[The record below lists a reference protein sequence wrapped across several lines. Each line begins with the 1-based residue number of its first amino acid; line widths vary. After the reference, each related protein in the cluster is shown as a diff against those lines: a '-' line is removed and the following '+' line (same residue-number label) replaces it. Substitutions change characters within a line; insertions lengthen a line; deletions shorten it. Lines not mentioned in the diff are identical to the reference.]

1 MAEALLGGV
10 AAQEAQ
16 TRARAEEEGSA
27 HTQWYATAV
36 DLRSSGSGDG
46 GDDVW
51 NFEQLQREKAMLTEE
66 VARLAQTAEAA
77 RTEKARLA
85 AIVQEK
91 TKKIAFLYE
100 EKDMLLQHL
109 REALDACSQEN
120 AQLRATLKQAEAP
133 RPTAEPAAMTD
144 AITTVPAADG
154 TTAAGETIA
163 AQVMIS
169 VPMVTSSLDIPQI
182 TSEPSPVDLRA
193 TNTVKVVDVVP
204 TIVSKSA
211 TTDSTTAVVGSARN
225 VADTQLHGQKS
236 SGGLQVDASAA
247 VGIDRR
253 LQATP
258 LQQTITAP
266 QQPSKTVLGNQQEE
280 PIPEQQHQENTSA
293 PNYHS
298 DGAALTSVSA
308 VTAPLA
314 AAELSQPSTVAALDD
329 NVAIQHHQQQEQA
342 RLCTLSDKC
351 EDATA
356 ATVSAPIPTRTDQ
369 GGVQHID
376 TNPPKLWDALSSE
389 ASDWIQKELELDS
402 NEDAIRMPQVANLI
416 GHTLNGGFSG
426 LFGKPQ

>member
-133 RPTAEPAAMTD
+133 RPTAQPAALTD
-144 AITTVPAADG
+144 AITSVPAADG

-236 SGGLQVDASAA
+236 SGGIQVDASAA

-258 LQQTITAP
+258 LQKTITAP

-298 DGAALTSVSA
+298 DGGALTSVSA
-308 VTAPLA
+308 VTSPLA
-314 AAELSQPSTVAALDD
+314 AAELSQPSTMAALDD

-369 GGVQHID
+369 GGVQHTD